1 MDSEPNWMVGHR
13 TTLSHQASCKCKC
26 HAQKNSEP
34 RMLSFLQTIT
44 ERVHI
49 EKRYGPRRQS
59 TSLDDD
65 SDIQVQIRGKNTII
79 MIFSAKI
86 HVLQIC

>member
-1 MDSEPNWMVGHR
+1 
-13 TTLSHQASCKCKC
+13 
-26 HAQKNSEP
+26 
-34 RMLSFLQTIT
+34 MLSFLQTIT

-65 SDIQVQIRGKNTII
+65 SDIQVQIRGKNTENSD
-79 MIFSAKI
+79 F
-86 HVLQIC
+86 